1 MHRKLSLGT
10 REKILLYL
18 HHPTR
23 QIQFNGHEAGKW
35 NTQDGI
41 AEGSGVP
48 VKHVSEALRLLER
61 EKLVGRG
68 ESVHVNGGKRVRRTY
83 LLTDQG
89 LVAAREVVDRYCNRE
104 VRVVTAEGSVETAL
118 VGSVLRGEVD
128 FTRYRDFVGQLDRWN
143 RIDMRRPSGHHQT
156 GRRGEPDA
164 L

>member
-23 QIQFNGHEAGKW
+23 QIQSNGHEPGRW

-41 AEGSGVP
+41 AEGASIP
-48 VKHVSEALRLLER
+48 LKHVSEALRSLER

-68 ESVHVNGGKRVRRTY
+68 QSVHVDGGKRVRRTY
-83 LLTDQG
+83 LLTESG
-89 LVAAREVVDRYCNRE
+89 LLSAREVVSRYRNRE
-104 VRVVTAEGSVETAL
+104 VRVVTREGSVETTR
-118 VGSVLRGEVD
+118 VGAVLAAEVD
-128 FTRYRDFVGQLDRWN
+128 FARYREFVGHLDRWN
-143 RIDMRRPSGHHQT
+143 RIDLRRESAPPMASAWAV
-156 GRRGEPDA
+156 RDD